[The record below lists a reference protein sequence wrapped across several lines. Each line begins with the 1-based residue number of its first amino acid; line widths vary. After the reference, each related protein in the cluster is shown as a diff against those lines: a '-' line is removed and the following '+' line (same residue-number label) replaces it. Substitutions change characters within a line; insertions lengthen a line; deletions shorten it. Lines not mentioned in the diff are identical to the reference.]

1 MINVDLSVILGLLAI
16 ACSFITYVTAANKLR
31 FEVNALKEENKEQA
45 AAISAHKKDI
55 TDLREHG
62 SIKTRQIEERVANQE
77 RNMDTLRENLT
88 SIRDGVNE
96 MRSEIK
102 SMNERFAIFGYEE
115 RRIGT
120 ERRQNRR

>member
-16 ACSFITYVTAANKLR
+16 ACSFITYITAANKLR

-45 AAISAHKKDI
+45 AAIGAHKKDI

-96 MRSEIK
+96 MRSEIR

-120 ERRQNRR
+120 ERRRNR